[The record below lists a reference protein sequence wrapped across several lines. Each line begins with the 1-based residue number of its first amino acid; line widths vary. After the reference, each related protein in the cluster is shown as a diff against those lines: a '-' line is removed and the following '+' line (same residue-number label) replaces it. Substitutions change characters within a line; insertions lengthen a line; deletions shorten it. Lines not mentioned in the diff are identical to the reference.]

1 MNLSVYASDIG
12 LTNTSYLL
20 NKTEIEVYVTVTG
33 NQDEISVSLKTTMSQ
48 YRSTAQAD
56 GDHTDHLLMSIV
68 SVRICPEESFG
79 DPTDS
84 QWPELEMLQC
94 WRRVSVSVSV
104 SVQRGHSAAVLPEID
119 IVTQVRRVQTT
130 P

>member
-56 GDHTDHLLMSIV
+56 GDHTDHLLMTIV

-104 SVQRGHSAAVLPEID
+104 QRGYSAA
-119 IVTQVRRVQTT
+119 
-130 P
+130 